1 MHKHAF
7 VYESLRTTTH
17 PKGRKHQAA
26 TEGIMLELSGTVE
39 LVVVEVETQQE
50 ERFVVTA
57 KDFDIE
63 KRSMLD
69 DDVMREDEDGEYI
82 AYLSALGFDFRLVAS
97 PPNNLEIEDDPE
109 EIRVEIVENNIDF
122 IEASGEDEVL
132 A

>member
-1 MHKHAF
+1 
-7 VYESLRTTTH
+7 
-17 PKGRKHQAA
+17 
-26 TEGIMLELSGTVE
+26 MLELSGTVE